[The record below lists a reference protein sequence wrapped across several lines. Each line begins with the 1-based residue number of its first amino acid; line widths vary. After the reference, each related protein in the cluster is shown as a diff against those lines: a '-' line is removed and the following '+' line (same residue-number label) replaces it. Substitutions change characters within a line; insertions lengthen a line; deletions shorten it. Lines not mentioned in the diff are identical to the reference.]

1 MELENTLQMPM
12 SMYGADFKG
21 AADKLDIRALSG
33 KGHGTV
39 EEQRAALRQAA
50 RQFEAV
56 FINQMISAM
65 RKTVGEGGL
74 IDKSNGQNI
83 FEGILDEE
91 WSKKLA
97 NKAGPNSLSEILYR
111 QLSARLGLDEKTI
124 DPAHSKPSG
133 EDSVSALRGAL
144 PIQLQRQQ
152 VRDE

>member
-1 MELENTLQMPM
+1 MGLENTLQMPM
-12 SMYGADFKG
+12 SMHGADFKG

-33 KGHGTV
+33 KRHGTV
-39 EEQRAALRQAA
+39 EEQRTALRQAA

-74 IDKSNGQNI
+74 IDKSNGQDI
-83 FEGILDEE
+83 FEGMLDEE

-111 QLSARLGLDEKTI
+111 QLSVRLGLDEKII
-124 DPAHSKPSG
+124 DPIHSQPSG
-133 EDSVSALRGAL
+133 DASVSALRGAL

-152 VRDE
+152 VQDE

>member
-1 MELENTLQMPM
+1 MGLDNTLQMPM
-12 SMYGADFKG
+12 SMHGADFKG
-21 AADKLDIRALSG
+21 AADKLDIRSLSG

-39 EEQRAALRQAA
+39 EERRTALREAT

-74 IDKSNGQNI
+74 IDKSNGQDI
-83 FEGILDEE
+83 FEGMLDEE

-124 DPAHSKPSG
+124 EPAQDQPNRR
-133 EDSVSALRGAL
+133 DFLSALRGAV
-144 PIQLQRQQ
+144 PIHLQRQQ

>member
-1 MELENTLQMPM
+1 MELKNTLQMPM

-21 AADKLDIRALSG
+21 AADKLDIRALNG

-39 EEQRAALRQAA
+39 EEQRTALRQAA

-74 IDKSNGQNI
+74 IDKSNGQDI
-83 FEGILDEE
+83 FEGMLDEE

-97 NKAGPNSLSEILYR
+97 NKSGPNSLSEILYR

-133 EDSVSALRGAL
+133 ENSVSSLRGAL

>member
-1 MELENTLQMPM
+1 MELKNTLQMPM

-39 EEQRAALRQAA
+39 EEQRTALRQAA

-83 FEGILDEE
+83 FEGMLDEE

-97 NKAGPNSLSEILYR
+97 NKSGPNSLSEILYR

-124 DPAHSKPSG
+124 NSAHSKPSG
-133 EDSVSALRGAL
+133 EDSVSSLRGAL

>member
-1 MELENTLQMPM
+1 MGLENTLQISM
-12 SMYGADFKG
+12 SMHGADFKG

-39 EEQRAALRQAA
+39 EEQRTALRQAA

-74 IDKSNGQNI
+74 IDKSNGQDI
-83 FEGILDEE
+83 FEGMLDEE

-97 NKAGPNSLSEILYR
+97 NKSGPNSLSEILYR
-111 QLSARLGLDEKTI
+111 QLSVRLGLDEKTI
-124 DPAHSKPSG
+124 DLSHSQPSG
-133 EDSVSALRGAL
+133 EDSVSALRGAP

-152 VRDE
+152 VRHE

>member
-1 MELENTLQMPM
+1 MGLENTLKMPM
-12 SMYGADFKG
+12 SMHGADFRG

-33 KGHGTV
+33 KGHGTM
-39 EEQRAALRQAA
+39 EEQRTALRQAA

-74 IDKSNGQNI
+74 IDKSNGQDI
-83 FEGILDEE
+83 FEGMLDEE

-111 QLSARLGLDEKTI
+111 QLSVRLGLDEKTI

-133 EDSVSALRGAL
+133 KDSVSTLRGAL

>member
-1 MELENTLQMPM
+1 MELKNTLQMPM

-39 EEQRAALRQAA
+39 EEQRTALRQAA

-74 IDKSNGQNI
+74 IDKSNGQDI
-83 FEGILDEE
+83 FEGMLDEE

-97 NKAGPNSLSEILYR
+97 NKSGPNSLSEILYR
-111 QLSARLGLDEKTI
+111 QLSARLGLDKKTI

-133 EDSVSALRGAL
+133 EDSVSSLRGAL

>member
-1 MELENTLQMPM
+1 MGMENTLQMPM
-12 SMYGADFKG
+12 SMHGAEFKG
-21 AADKLDIRALSG
+21 AADRLDIRALSG

-39 EEQRAALRQAA
+39 EEQRDALRKAA

-74 IDKSNGQNI
+74 IDKSNGQDI
-83 FEGILDEE
+83 FEGMLDEE

-111 QLSARLGLDEKTI
+111 QLSARLGLDEESNGFGQGQQDK
-124 DPAHSKPSG
+124 APSL
-133 EDSVSALRGAL
+133 SALRGAI
-144 PIQLQRQQ
+144 PMQLQRQQ

>member
-1 MELENTLQMPM
+1 MGLENALQMPI
-12 SMYGADFKG
+12 SMHGADLKG
-21 AADKLDIRALSG
+21 ASDKLDVRALSG

-39 EEQRAALRQAA
+39 EERRTALRQAA

-74 IDKSNGQNI
+74 INKSNGQDI
-83 FEGILDEE
+83 FEGMLDEE

-124 DPAHSKPSG
+124 EPAQNQPNRR
-133 EDSVSALRGAL
+133 DFLSALRGAV
-144 PIQLQRQQ
+144 PIHLQRQQ

>member
-1 MELENTLQMPM
+1 MELKNTLQMPM

-21 AADKLDIRALSG
+21 AADKLNIRALSG

-39 EEQRAALRQAA
+39 EEQRTALRQAA

-74 IDKSNGQNI
+74 IDKSNGQDI
-83 FEGILDEE
+83 FEGMLDEE

-97 NKAGPNSLSEILYR
+97 NKSGPNSLSEILYR

-124 DPAHSKPSG
+124 NSAHSKPSG
-133 EDSVSALRGAL
+133 EDSVSSLRGAL

>member
-1 MELENTLQMPM
+1 MGLENMLQMPM
-12 SMYGADFKG
+12 SMHGADLKG
-21 AADKLDIRALSG
+21 ASDKLDVRALSG

-39 EEQRAALRQAA
+39 EERRTALRQAA

-74 IDKSNGQNI
+74 INKSNGQDI
-83 FEGILDEE
+83 FEGMLDEE

-97 NKAGPNSLSEILYR
+97 NKAGPNSQREILYR
-111 QLSARLGLDEKTI
+111 QLSARLGLDDK
-124 DPAHSKPSG
+124 KSG
-133 EDSVSALRGAL
+133 PEQSREGEGASLSALRGAV
-144 PIQLQRQQ
+144 PMQLQRQQ

>member
-1 MELENTLQMPM
+1 MELKNTLQMPM

-39 EEQRAALRQAA
+39 EEQRTALRQAA

-83 FEGILDEE
+83 CEGMLDEE

-97 NKAGPNSLSEILYR
+97 NKSGPNSLSEILYR

-124 DPAHSKPSG
+124 NSAHSKPSG
-133 EDSVSALRGAL
+133 EDSVSSLRGAL

>member
-1 MELENTLQMPM
+1 MELKNTLQMPM

-21 AADKLDIRALSG
+21 AADKLDIRVLSG

-39 EEQRAALRQAA
+39 EEQRTALRQAA

-74 IDKSNGQNI
+74 IDKSNGQDI
-83 FEGILDEE
+83 FEGMLDEE

-97 NKAGPNSLSEILYR
+97 NKSGPNSLSEILYR

-124 DPAHSKPSG
+124 NSAHSKPSG
-133 EDSVSALRGAL
+133 EDSVSSLRGAL

>member
-1 MELENTLQMPM
+1 MDINNALMMPASLQ
-12 SMYGADFKG
+12 SGDIKNAS
-21 AADKLDIRALSG
+21 DKLDIRALTG
-33 KGHGTV
+33 KGHGSV
-39 EEQRAALRQAA
+39 EERRAALRQAS

-74 IDKSNGQNI
+74 IDKSNGQDI
-83 FEGILDEE
+83 FEGMLDEE

-111 QLSARLGLDEKTI
+111 QLSARLGLEEEAVADGAPGAVKLN
-124 DPAHSKPSG
+124 AF
-133 EDSVSALRGAL
+133 RGAL
-144 PIQLQRQQ
+144 PAQLQRQQ